1 MDRRVCWPAWVVDAG
16 LVALALLLSDVLR
29 MRVDLGVHLPVDGNL
44 VLPAVYPLLILL
56 WLGAAYVFG
65 VYDRRTVHF
74 YQARFSA
81 WAVMPYAA
89 ALLVYLLDRDVP
101 RLLFLYLGV
110 LSLALLVGLAPRLTP
125 SVPLS
130 RSRVVLL
137 GAGPALIELAHN
149 VERADPQ
156 ATVIGY
162 VIDGPLTDA
171 TPNTLPVLGT
181 TADALRIVAE
191 ASIDRVILAT
201 PRPPRRDLIELAMQL
216 RLKNVTVELTSDLWD
231 LTFGSREVAAVGDA
245 SLIRVNESALSP
257 LERRLKRLFDLV
269 IAVPLLIL
277 TLPLLG
283 LIALAI
289 RIDSPASPIFQ
300 QCRVGENGRLFQIF
314 KFRTMVPDAEKLQK
328 TAAVVDRGTIV
339 HKRRGDPRV
348 TRIGQLMRRSSL
360 DELPQLFNVVRGD
373 MSLVGPRPEMPWL
386 VGMYEPWQFQR
397 FTVPQGMTGWWQI
410 HGRSDRLMHLHTQ
423 DDIWYIRNYTLF
435 LDVKII
441 LETFKVVLLGRGAY

>member
-1 MDRRVCWPAWVVDAG
+1 MSRRTCWQAWVIDAG
-16 LVALALLLSDVLR
+16 LVTLSLLLADQLR
-29 MRVDLGVHLPVDGNL
+29 LRVDLGVHLTESGGL
-44 VLPAVYPLLILL
+44 VLLAVYPLLIAL
-56 WLGAAYVFG
+56 WWGAAYVFG

-81 WAVMPYAA
+81 WAVMPYGA
-89 ALLVYLLDRDVP
+89 ALIVYLLDRDVP

-110 LSLALLVGLAPRLTP
+110 LSLALLVGLAPRLVP
-125 SVPLS
+125 PVPLL

-137 GAGPALIELAHN
+137 GAGPSLIELAHN
-149 VERADPQ
+149 VKRADPQ
-156 ATVIGY
+156 ATVVGY
-162 VIDGPLTDA
+162 IVDGPLTGA
-171 TPNTLPVLGT
+171 TLNALPVLGT
-181 TADALRIVAE
+181 TSEALRIVAE
-191 ASIDRVILAT
+191 AAIDRVILAT

-231 LTFGSREVAAVGDA
+231 LTFGSHEVESVGNA

-257 LERRLKRLFDLV
+257 LERRLKRLFDLI

-277 TLPLLG
+277 ALPFLG

-289 RIDSPASPIFQ
+289 RIDSPASPVFKQ
-300 QCRVGENGRLFQIF
+300 YRVGENGRLFQII
-314 KFRTMVPDAEKLQK
+314 KFRTMVPDAEKLQE
-328 TAAVVDRGTIV
+328 TVATDEQGTIV
-339 HKRRGDPRV
+339 HKQRGDPRV
-348 TRIGQLMRRSSL
+348 TRVGQVLRRSSL
-360 DELPQLFNVVRGD
+360 DELPQLFNVVKGD

-386 VGMYEPWQFQR
+386 VGLYEPWQFQR

-423 DDIWYIRNYTLF
+423 DDIWYIRHYSLF